1 MGSEEIRKKFKKAR
15 KELGL
20 TQKEVAKK
28 AGIHFNHYNRI
39 ENGKA
44 SPSVEVTEKIA
55 KALKIKSSEVF
66 SY

>member
-44 SPSVEVTEKIA
+44 FPSIKVAEKIA
-55 KALKIKSSEVF
+55 RALRIKSLDVVS
-66 SY
+66 S